1 MQLVFQKLPSQHGQV
16 FPTPTIYEYYCVF
29 DSRIWGA
36 VKLHVPMA
44 SFTKCLEANKP
55 ENTLFEDVNSWHV
68 SFYEMQRFMPLILAL
83 FDISPECA
91 FDLVGS

>member
-1 MQLVFQKLPSQHGQV
+1 M
-16 FPTPTIYEYYCVF
+16 
-29 DSRIWGA
+29 
-36 VKLHVPMA
+36 KLHVPMA

-55 ENTLFEDVNSWHV
+55 ENTIFEDVNSWHV

-91 FDLVGS
+91 FGFVGS

>member
-1 MQLVFQKLPSQHGQV
+1 
-16 FPTPTIYEYYCVF
+16 
-29 DSRIWGA
+29 
-36 VKLHVPMA
+36 MA